1 MPANPSG
8 YFPPQYFYGGKIMSV
23 FETIKAAVAPRQA
36 AEHYGLR
43 VLPNGMT
50 CCPFHKD
57 RHPSMKLNEDYFF
70 CFGCGANGD
79 VIDFTARLFGISLKD
94 AAEKLAEDF
103 GINPKPPTQS
113 DIPNFH
119 AELNPDPERL
129 CICVLRDYLR
139 LLRIWQLRYR
149 PEEPGDPI
157 HPRFAEAM
165 KALPTVNHLL
175 DCLLGIDLLL
185 AGKTAELL
193 CKDGYIQQLSD
204 YVAAI
209 HGAERRECA

>member
-1 MPANPSG
+1 MR
-8 YFPPQYFYGGKIMSV
+8 V

-50 CCPFHKD
+50 CCPFHRD

-70 CFGCGANGD
+70 CFGCHATGD

-94 AAEKLAEDF
+94 AVKKLAADF
-103 GINPKPPTQS
+103 GINPRPPTQS
-113 DIPNFH
+113 DILKH
-119 AELNPDPERL
+119 DAEPTRNRERL
-129 CICVLRDYLR
+129 CICVLREYLR
-139 LLRIWQLRYR
+139 HLRIWQLRYR
-149 PEEPGDPI
+149 PEELGDPI

-175 DCLLGIDLLL
+175 DCLLGNDLLL
-185 AGKTAELL
+185 AEKTAEML
-193 CKDGYIQQLSD
+193 CREGHIQRLSK
-204 YVAAI
+204 YL
-209 HGAERRECA
+209 GTLSEKERDCA